1 MVLRLM
7 LMASWLAFV
16 AACSEQ
22 IGEEAALPEAPPAET
37 GPASETEAEPFE
49 LPARPA
55 TVRSEARIDWQ
66 TARTDLALTPGTVMP
81 EGFQIQ
87 SGEQAPPVP
96 VLLPTGL
103 ATTAGTNGGAH
114 FVPLPDGYLATYP
127 GVDYDITVS
136 GTNEVFDAAPGL
148 GDGIAELSYV
158 STVDGAMVSFT
169 RYGAGYV
176 VEFVCK
182 GTSGADGGACIS
194 EDVATQLAQ
203 SLIIAGSR

>member
-1 MVLRLM
+1 MV
-7 LMASWLAFV
+7 SWLAFV

-22 IGEEAALPEAPPAET
+22 IGEDTALPEAPPAEP
-37 GPASETEAEPFE
+37 GPASESEPEPFE
-49 LPARPA
+49 PPARPA
-55 TVRSEARIDWQ
+55 AVRSEARIDWQ
-66 TARTDLALTPGTVMP
+66 AARTDLASTPGMAMP
-81 EGFQIQ
+81 EGFQVQ

-103 ATTAGTNGGAH
+103 ATTAGTNGGPR

-127 GVDYDITVS
+127 GTDYDITVS

-148 GDGIAELSYV
+148 GDGVAELSYV

-182 GTSGADGGACIS
+182 GTGGADGSGCIS
-194 EDVATQLAQ
+194 EDAATELAQ